1 MILYWLTMAV
11 VLAVVLA
18 LAGYLI
24 AIAIELIR
32 ARRNVA
38 ALADGLEAVADHTEP
53 LDGKIDAI
61 AGALTRL
68 VEDFEASDD
77 HLAGVARTFE
87 RQK

>member
-24 AIAIELIR
+24 AIAIELIH
-32 ARRNVA
+32 AKRNVA
-38 ALADGLEAVADHTEP
+38 ALADGLEAVAGHTGP
-53 LDGKIDAI
+53 LDARVDAI
-61 AGALTRL
+61 AGALTEL
-68 VEDFEASDD
+68 VEDFEAADEN
-77 HLAGVARTFE
+77 LAGVSRTFE